1 MIIDNGKY
9 YLYSHTRLDTNE
21 PFYIG
26 IGTKKNYST
35 YKSIYS
41 RAHEKSS
48 RNKYW
53 KSIINKTD
61 YKIDILIETNDYE
74 FIKNKEIE
82 YIADYKKLYKLANFT
97 KGGDGHSAKH
107 KKSTVAKMKIKN
119 ELKRRSVRN
128 KIEKNVLADY
138 QNGLI
143 IIDIAKKY
151 DVCKNVISYILN
163 NNKIIKNSSG
173 YKKTYFYYYNFLANT
188 KTEYYLN
195 YNTLAKILGIC
206 EPTIRNHC
214 YKNKKIID
222 AGFLILFDDITLED
236 AKTIYNSR
244 CMGISKIKNNKA
256 KITKRIIQ
264 RTQEG
269 ITIKIWE
276 KMNDILRY
284 YNLKSSSPIL
294 RVIKNQRKTYKN
306 SIWERE

>member
-97 KGGDGHSAKH
+97 KGGDGHSVKH
-107 KKSTVAKMKIKN
+107 KKSSIIKMKITHEN
-119 ELKRRSVRN
+119 KRRSIINRITPDVIKDYNANILIPELTIKYNVN
-128 KIEKNVLADY
+128 KS
-138 QNGLI
+138 
-143 IIDIAKKY
+143 
-151 DVCKNVISYILN
+151 VISKILN
-163 NNKIIKNSSG
+163 NAGIIRNSSD
-173 YKKTYFYYYNFLANT
+173 YKKRIFYYYDFINN
-188 KTEYYLN
+188 
-195 YNTLAKILGIC
+195 I
-206 EPTIRNHC
+206 
-214 YKNKKIID
+214 
-222 AGFLILFDDITLED
+222 
-236 AKTIYNSR
+236 
-244 CMGISKIKNNKA
+244 KIKYFLK
-256 KITKRIIQ
+256 
-264 RTQEG
+264 
-269 ITIKIWE
+269 
-276 KMNDILRY
+276 
-284 YNLKSSSPIL
+284 YNEL
-294 RVIKNQRKTYKN
+294 
-306 SIWERE
+306 